1 MNKFKTMAIS
11 VLLIF
16 AISSSSFANGLSL
29 NSVGTRALG
38 MGGAFVGLAND
49 GTAIYW
55 NPAGLTGQQ
64 SAVLVYF
71 TGITPMAT
79 YKMELAGIDATAE
92 SKIYTAPGL
101 FVNYTMDK
109 WAFGLGV
116 YVPAGLGVTWN
127 SQDIFGPAAGDTE
140 FMSQIGVISI
150 SPAVA
155 YQITPEF
162 SLGVAV
168 NINYGMFDMK
178 QPVMEGYGIDAIL
191 GTQLGVQQFSE
202 ESTGIGVS
210 VTIGAKYDFSDI
222 ISAGLTFRTSSKISM
237 SGDATNTLFPLLP
250 TVPPTPPALPNGM
263 MPGPETSSFSRDV
276 TWPIWVAGGVA
287 IHPSDKFTL
296 TVDVQYSQWSELDKL
311 VATYDEAYWE
321 AQMSASGNNEFIL
334 NWEDAIQFRYGA
346 EYWVSEPI
354 ALRFGYYYDPAP
366 APDETLNILFPS
378 STNHVIT
385 GGFGYYAEKFR
396 VEAGLEYLFGAERDI
411 EMNATNAM
419 PGIHQ
424 MDVFAF
430 SVLFAYN
437 L

>member
-55 NPAGLTGQQ
+55 NPAGLAGQE
-64 SAVLVYF
+64 SSLLVYF
-71 TGITPMAT
+71 TGIMPFAT
-79 YKMELAGIDATAE
+79 YKGNLGFIDADATAE
-92 SKIYTAPGL
+92 SKVYTAPGL
-101 FVNYTMDK
+101 FANYTTGK

-116 YVPAGLGVTWN
+116 YVPSGLGVTWN
-127 SQDIFGPAAGDTE
+127 SQDIFGPVAGDTE

-162 SLGVAV
+162 SLGIAV

-178 QPVMEGYGIDAIL
+178 QPVFDGLAMGLPA
-191 GTQLGVQQFSE
+191 QQFSE

-210 VTIGAKYDFSDI
+210 VTIGAKYDFSDM
-222 ISAGLTFRTSSKISM
+222 ISAGLTFRTSSSISM
-237 SGDATNTLFPLLP
+237 SGDATNTLFPFMG
-250 TVPPTPPALPNGM
+250 A
-263 MPGPETSSFSRDV
+263 PEESGFTREV
-276 TWPIWVAGGVA
+276 TWPIWLAGGVA
-287 IHPSDKFTL
+287 IHPSKCL
-296 TVDVQYSQWSELDKL
+296 TIAIDAQYSQWSKLDKL
-311 VATYDEAYWE
+311 VAEYDDPIWE
-321 AQMSASGNNEFIL
+321 AQMSAGGNNEFIL
-334 NWEDAIQFRYGA
+334 NWEDAIQFRLGA

-354 ALRFGYYYDPAP
+354 ALRLGYYYDPAP

-385 GGFGYYAEKFR
+385 GGFGYYSENIS
-396 VEAGLEYLFGAERDI
+396 VEAGLEYLFGQERVV
-411 EMNATNAM
+411 EASGHNM
-419 PGIHQ
+419 PGTHQ

-430 SVLFAYN
+430 SILFGYN